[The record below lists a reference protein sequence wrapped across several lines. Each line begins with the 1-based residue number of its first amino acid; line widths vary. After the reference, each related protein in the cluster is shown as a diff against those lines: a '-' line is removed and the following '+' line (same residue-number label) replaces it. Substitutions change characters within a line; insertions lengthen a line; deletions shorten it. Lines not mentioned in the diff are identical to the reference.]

1 MSLSQYYYIIFLGSF
16 RKYKYTR
23 YLNHVCLTLLSK
35 SDIDVA
41 WHFNVQK
48 RKLIFAGAGDWQI
61 KNIFEEQIY
70 WTASTKFGNNVHRD
84 QQSDELNIS
93 INIDFGVTFGVTIF
107 WQDQNHKNCT
117 FCATYHHKILTY
129 STHEFMNLFFCE
141 NDSITIIP
149 KKLFCCFCVSKVS
162 GAKILRVRQ
171 QINNTTTW
179 CLHSAAPSSLYCI
192 RQKEN
197 QVVTTQSSTYIH
209 GMGLG

>member
-61 KNIFEEQIY
+61 KNIFEEQ
-70 WTASTKFGNNVHRD
+70 
-84 QQSDELNIS
+84 SDEWNIS

-129 STHEFMNLFFCE
+129 STHEFMNL
-141 NDSITIIP
+141 ITIIP
-149 KKLFCCFCVSKVS
+149 KKLFCCFCVSIVS

-179 CLHSAAPSSLYCI
+179 CLHSAAPSLYCI